1 MRFWVGLPWLPMRI
15 SWLSLFLALLPF
27 NLPAQPAPPHVH
39 TAQGDLVGAVTTM
52 GPYVFRGI
60 PYAAPPVG
68 SLRWHAPQPPA
79 SWQGVRKATTF
90 GPACMQPPSS
100 GIPASSMSEDCLYL
114 NVWTSDLHPPI
125 AAPVMV
131 FIPGGAFVTG
141 SGSQP
146 AYDGTNLAL
155 RGAVVVTINYR
166 LGVFGFFA
174 HPDLT
179 AASPHHTSGNYGL
192 LDMMAALRWV
202 RQNIASFGGNPHN
215 VTLFGQSAG
224 ASCIGYLMV
233 SPLARGLFDKA
244 ILESPDILFTA
255 SPELQRDFAGLTSMQ
270 AIGLA
275 VTPHISD
282 LRWLSAAELMKRADS
297 AAEKLLGP
305 GGTGRSRLRPETLLN
320 NPRRVAL
327 PWAPIVDGYVIPVQP
342 AKLYAERRFLHI
354 PTMAGTN
361 SDEGTLFL
369 TRYDPDSV
377 FSFKKWV
384 ERRFA
389 PCAKT
394 VLRYYAPS
402 SPAKTREAANRLIT
416 DAIFL
421 HSTFLFVRDT
431 HGFLYRFS
439 RVSPSA
445 AKSGLGAFHSAELP
459 YVFGHTRTPGTH
471 YAETDHRLSD
481 QMMTIWIHFA
491 RTGDPNLLSSA
502 WNRIG
507 ANDEINYMDFSNT
520 LAVKSWPDSS
530 LITFADPHV
539 CKSNDFASIR

>member
-1 MRFWVGLPWLPMRI
+1 MRAP
-15 SWLSLFLALLPF
+15 FLALILAFAP
-27 NLPAQPAPPHVH
+27 LHLLAQPAPPHVRV
-39 TAQGDLVGAVTTM
+39 AQGDLVGAVTSM
-52 GPYVFRGI
+52 GPYIFRGV

-68 SLRWHAPQPPA
+68 PLRWRAPRPPA
-79 SWQGVRKATTF
+79 PWHGVRRGTAF
-90 GPACMQPPSS
+90 GPACMQSPSTQ
-100 GIPASSMSEDCLYL
+100 IPASAMSEDCLYL
-114 NVWTSDLHPPI
+114 NVWTSNLHPPI

-131 FIPGGAFVTG
+131 FIPGGAFVAG
-141 SGSQP
+141 AGSQP
-146 AYDGTNLAL
+146 VYDGTNLAI

-179 AASPHHTSGNYGL
+179 AESPHHTSGNYGL
-192 LDMMAALRWV
+192 LDMVAALRWI
-202 RQNIASFGGNPHN
+202 RQNIAAFGGNPHN
-215 VTLFGQSAG
+215 ITVFGQSAG

-233 SPLARGLFDKA
+233 SPLAKGLFDKA

-255 SPELQRDFAGLTSMQ
+255 SPELRKDYAGLTSME

-275 VTPHISD
+275 VAPHISD
-282 LRWLSAAELMKRADS
+282 LRELSASKLVRRANS

-305 GGTGRSRLRPETLLN
+305 GGAGRSRLRPETRLDDPN
-320 NPRRVAL
+320 QVAL
-327 PWAPIVDGYVIPVQP
+327 PWAPFVDGYVIPAQP

-369 TRYDPDSV
+369 TRYHPDSV
-377 FSFKKWV
+377 SSFRKWV

-389 PCAKT
+389 PCSKT
-394 VLRYYAPS
+394 VLGYYAPAS
-402 SPAKTREAANRLIT
+402 STKAHEAANRLIT
-416 DAIFL
+416 DAVFL
-421 HSTFLFVRDT
+421 HSTFLFARDT

-445 AKSGLGAFHSAELP
+445 AKSGFGAFHSAELP
-459 YVFGHTRTPGTH
+459 YVFGHTNRPGTH
-471 YAETDHRLSD
+471 YAEVDHRLSD
-481 QMMTIWIHFA
+481 KMMTIWIHFA
-491 RTGDPNLLSSA
+491 LTGDPNLLSSA

-507 ANDEINYMDFSNT
+507 ANDEVDYMDFGNSLT
-520 LAVKSWPDSS
+520 VKHWPDSN